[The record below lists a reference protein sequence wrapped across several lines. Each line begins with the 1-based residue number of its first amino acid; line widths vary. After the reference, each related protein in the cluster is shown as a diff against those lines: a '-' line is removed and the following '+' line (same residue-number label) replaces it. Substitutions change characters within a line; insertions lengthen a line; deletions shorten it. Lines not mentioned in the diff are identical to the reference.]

1 MQSKLSNGD
10 MVEIVTSTNISPS
23 LHWLSIAKTGKA
35 RASIKRHWQGKT
47 LKKKK
52 EKRYNSSVWIALPHI
67 PGTLGE
73 VSNLFGKNNANI
85 IKVEMV
91 GEKKDYLEFI
101 FDIQDGS

>member
-1 MQSKLSNGD
+1 MVAPNGARPMKKD
-10 MVEIVTSTNISPS
+10 HPEVPITVSE
-23 LHWLSIAKTGKA
+23 IAKTGKA

-73 VSNLFGKNNANI
+73 VSTLFGKNNANI
-85 IKVEMV
+85 IDNMIVLKGFFYLTV
-91 GEKKDYLEFI
+91 KKYF
-101 FDIQDGS
+101 